1 MILLDTNV
9 LSALMQRDANPT
21 VVAWLDAQ
29 PSESIWTS
37 AVSVF
42 EVRFGLRL
50 LEPGRRRTQL
60 EEAFACILADDLQGR
75 VLPFDQVA
83 AEAAAAMA
91 ADQRRAGRAI
101 EIRDVEIA
109 GIAAARR
116 ATVATRNV
124 KHFEGLGVTLVDPW
138 SA

>member
-1 MILLDTNV
+1 VILLDTNV

-50 LEPGRRRTQL
+50 LGPRRRRAQL